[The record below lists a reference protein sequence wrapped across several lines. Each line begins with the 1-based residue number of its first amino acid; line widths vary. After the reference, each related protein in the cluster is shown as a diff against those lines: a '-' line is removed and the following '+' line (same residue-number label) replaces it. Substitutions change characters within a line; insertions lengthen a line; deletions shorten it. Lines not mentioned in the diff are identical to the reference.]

1 LDERICKA
9 FSQKLFSRFVNFF
22 LFILEEMNESL
33 HIERDEP
40 ERQKQKTKIY
50 GTTNISRFIRNL
62 HSLCIHRRLSNR
74 QHQSHLRDGTGSPLV
89 DEPPNPQGAP
99 IVTAEELHD
108 AECEFTRSLLCG
120 MIQQAVADLQSEKV
134 FLSRQL
140 NEAQELDRES
150 AIHFIRSKA
159 FQGIC
164 DVLALPADKIKT
176 RALKNDIITR
186 PRNDAQRIRTIRP
199 RKDC

>member
-1 LDERICKA
+1 
-9 FSQKLFSRFVNFF
+9 
-22 LFILEEMNESL
+22 M
-33 HIERDEP
+33 
-40 ERQKQKTKIY
+40 
-50 GTTNISRFIRNL
+50 
-62 HSLCIHRRLSNR
+62 
-74 QHQSHLRDGTGSPLV
+74 RDGTGPQMV
-89 DEPPNPQGAP
+89 DEPPNPQGAK
-99 IVTAEELHD
+99 IVTAEEQHD

-134 FLSRQL
+134 YMTKQL

-150 AIHFIRSKA
+150 AIHFIKSKA

-199 RKDC
+199 RKDS

>member
-1 LDERICKA
+1 
-9 FSQKLFSRFVNFF
+9 
-22 LFILEEMNESL
+22 M
-33 HIERDEP
+33 
-40 ERQKQKTKIY
+40 
-50 GTTNISRFIRNL
+50 
-62 HSLCIHRRLSNR
+62 
-74 QHQSHLRDGTGSPLV
+74 V

-99 IVTAEELHD
+99 IMTEAELHD
-108 AECEFTRSLLCG
+108 AECQFTRSLLCG

-134 FLSRQL
+134 FQSKQL

-176 RALKNDIITR
+176 RALKNDTR
-186 PRNDAQRIRTIRP
+186 TRSRNDTQRIRTIRP
-199 RKDC
+199 KRDT

>member
-1 LDERICKA
+1 
-9 FSQKLFSRFVNFF
+9 
-22 LFILEEMNESL
+22 M
-33 HIERDEP
+33 
-40 ERQKQKTKIY
+40 
-50 GTTNISRFIRNL
+50 
-62 HSLCIHRRLSNR
+62 
-74 QHQSHLRDGTGSPLV
+74 V
-89 DEPPNPQGAP
+89 DEPPDKTGAP
-99 IVTAEELHD
+99 LVTAEELHD
-108 AECEFTRSLLCG
+108 AECQFTRALLCG

-176 RALKNDIITR
+176 RALKHDISTR
-186 PRNDAQRIRTIRP
+186 SRNDAQRVRTIRP
-199 RKDC
+199 KRDT

>member
-1 LDERICKA
+1 
-9 FSQKLFSRFVNFF
+9 
-22 LFILEEMNESL
+22 L

-50 GTTNISRFIRNL
+50 GTTNILGTIRNL
-62 HSLCIHRRLSNR
+62 HLLCIHRRLFNR
-74 QHQSHLRDGTGSPLV
+74 QHQSHLRDGANSQMV

-99 IVTAEELHD
+99 VMTAEELHD

-140 NEAQELDRES
+140 NEAQELDLES
-150 AIHFIRSKA
+150 AIHFIRAKA

-176 RALKNDIITR
+176 KALKHDTLTR
-186 PRNDAQRIRTIRP
+186 PRNDAQRIRAIRP
-199 RKDC
+199 TRDT

>member
-1 LDERICKA
+1 
-9 FSQKLFSRFVNFF
+9 
-22 LFILEEMNESL
+22 M
-33 HIERDEP
+33 
-40 ERQKQKTKIY
+40 
-50 GTTNISRFIRNL
+50 
-62 HSLCIHRRLSNR
+62 
-74 QHQSHLRDGTGSPLV
+74 V
-89 DEPPNPQGAP
+89 DEPSDPQGAP
-99 IVTAEELHD
+99 VMTAEELHD
-108 AECEFTRSLLCG
+108 AECQFTRSLLCG

-134 FLSRQL
+134 FLSKQL

-186 PRNDAQRIRTIRP
+186 PRNDAQRVCAISQRQDR
-199 RKDC
+199 